1 MLEEQLE
8 STNVLVVE
16 DNPDDKI
23 FLDYH
28 LKHVKSRELTVEW
41 RERLADGLELI
52 AQGWPDIVFLDLSLP
67 DSFGISTVKKVRA
80 QAPSLSIVVL
90 TGMDDDEVALD
101 AIKGGAQDYLVKGQL
116 SPSLLGRSINYAIE
130 RQRAASITQWF
141 SAVLENS
148 SFAIIGKSL
157 QNKILSWNYGAE
169 KIFGYRAAEVIDKP
183 MSLLFC
189 RNGNVDLCPSDYKTV
204 QEQECEYAERQAYRK
219 DGEEICVSLAI
230 SPIKTAEGS
239 VSASSILVRDITRE
253 KRLQTDLR
261 LTDER
266 LSLAVGAAKLG
277 LWDLRNDELHWNDT
291 MYDLMGLTPKSE
303 APNLESF
310 FSRMNQEDRAQIEE
324 ALKTVGPFDLDF
336 RVGHGTDETRF
347 ITFKGN
353 VLESDHRGL
362 QQISG
367 VCFDITEKKLAE
379 QALLSSER
387 MLRFALQSA
396 GMGAWSYD
404 YNTKKVSHS
413 AFHDAIYGYDHIID
427 DWSYSMLMGRVVPE
441 DQNAIRQA
449 AREIC
454 SKPSFSIDYRIVHAG
469 DGSIRWLRS
478 QGELATNERNQ
489 AELIIGTVKDITES
503 KRLEEQLQEA
513 QQRREQIL
521 HNIVQHAPIGIA
533 ILDSSLRITDSNLAF
548 ASMIGQDLTQVINR
562 PIVEVIPTGQPLDTK
577 PMTKTGI
584 PIQLNGLKINTHL
597 TDRNLQYWDLS
608 LWPIMGPSETMSG
621 GVLLAIDR
629 TKTVLLEHQR
639 EDFLAAV
646 AHDIKNPL
654 IGASRVLE
662 LLCNQQHREND
673 PNTPLMIALRDSN
686 RSLLS
691 LVQNLVDICKYD
703 TLEYPCCFET
713 VRMDDVIQSCVQQ
726 IQPFAELSQVSIQT
740 KITEPVEEIQA
751 DELAIRRV
759 LMNIFH
765 NAVKFNRKGGLL
777 RIELEQHDGNTK
789 VSVSDSGEG
798 LAETDKAK
806 LFQRFSQGIEGR
818 KYASGSGLGLYLSKQ
833 IIDAHGGNIDCQSRL
848 GEGTTFI
855 ISLPNNPVEKLV
867 ATLTR

>member
-8 STNVLVVE
+8 STNVLVIE
-16 DNPDDKI
+16 DNPDDRI
-23 FLDYH
+23 FLEYH

-90 TGMDDDEVALD
+90 TGMDDDEVAID

-130 RQRAASITQWF
+130 RQRAASVTQWF

-169 KIFGYRAAEVIDKP
+169 KIFGYRAADVIDKP

-189 RNGNVDLCPSDYKTV
+189 RGGNIDLCTNDYKTA
-204 QEQECEYAERQAYRK
+204 QAQECEYAECQAYRK
-219 DGEEICVSLAI
+219 DGEEICVSLTI
-230 SPIKTAEGS
+230 SPIKTTEGS

-261 LTDER
+261 VTDER

-291 MYDLMGLTPKSE
+291 MYDLMGLTSKSE
-303 APNLESF
+303 APSLESF
-310 FSRMNQEDRAQIEE
+310 FNLMNQEDRARIED

-336 RVGHGTDETRF
+336 RVSYGVDETRY

-353 VLESDHRGL
+353 VLESDQRGL
-362 QQISG
+362 KQISG

-387 MLRFALQSA
+387 TLRFALQSA

-404 YNTKKVSHS
+404 YNTKKVSRS
-413 AFHDAIYGYDHIID
+413 AFHDAIYGYDHMLN
-427 DWSYSMLMGRVVPE
+427 DWSYSMLMGRVLPE
-441 DQNAIRQA
+441 DQDALRQA
-449 AREIC
+449 AREIT
-454 SKPSFSIDYRIVHAG
+454 SKPNFSIDYRIVHAG
-469 DGSIRWLRS
+469 DDSVRWLRS
-478 QGELATNERNQ
+478 QGELVTNEKNE
-489 AELIIGTVKDITES
+489 AELVIGTVKDITES

-521 HNIVQHAPIGIA
+521 HNIVQHAPIGVA
-533 ILDSSLRITDSNLAF
+533 ILDAALRITDGNLAF
-548 ASMIGQDLTQVINR
+548 ASMIGQDLKQVINL
-562 PIVEVIPTGQPLDTK
+562 PIAEVIPTGHLLDTQ
-577 PMTKTGI
+577 PMTKTGT
-584 PIQLNGLKINTHL
+584 PIQINGLKINTHT

-608 LWPIMGPSETMSG
+608 LWPIMGPGETMSG

-629 TKTVLLEHQR
+629 TKTVLLEQQR

-662 LLCNQQHREND
+662 LLCKQPHREDD
-673 PNTPLMIALRDSN
+673 PNVPLMIALRDSN

-703 TLEYPCCFET
+703 TLEYPCCFEA
-713 VRMDDVIQSCVQQ
+713 VQMDNVMQSCVQQ
-726 IQPFAELSQVSIQT
+726 IQHFAELSQVAIQT
-740 KITEPVEEIQA
+740 KIVEPVTAIQA
-751 DELAIRRV
+751 DETAVRRV

-777 RIELEQHDGNTK
+777 RIDLEQRDGTTK
-789 VSVSDSGEG
+789 ISVTDSGEG
-798 LAETDKAK
+798 MPEADKAK

-818 KYASGSGLGLYLSKQ
+818 KYTSGSGLGLYLSKQ
-833 IIDAHGGNIDCQSRL
+833 IIDAHGGNIDCQSKQ

-855 ISLPNNPVEKLV
+855 ISLPNNPAEKL
-867 ATLTR
+867 AAALTR